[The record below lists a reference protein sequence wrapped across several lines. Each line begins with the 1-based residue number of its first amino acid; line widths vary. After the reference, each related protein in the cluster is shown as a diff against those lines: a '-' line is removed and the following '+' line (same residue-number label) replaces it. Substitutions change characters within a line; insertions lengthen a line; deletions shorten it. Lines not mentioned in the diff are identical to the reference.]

1 MAFDNDSADE
11 PTATARGL
19 RGAATSLRL
28 LVPVVAVVLVVEA
41 VTFWPELCA
50 ASPDRL
56 VAYAA
61 VALLLTV
68 WVAVMVG
75 VVGFVSR
82 AVFPD
87 PPVAARRP
95 SAGEPARAGVGRA
108 VGESAFFAVPAA
120 ALAGWM
126 TRLELRSDGAGL
138 LIAVFILGIW
148 LGSAASAARA
158 WGARR
163 GRREADDGRSDA
175 VPAANRPSSGG
186 SVPAADPAPSPD
198 GRVPPTFRPR
208 TTAGSRPEGK
218 GPGAGVVLGGL
229 IALMYPVMW
238 CSFQPD
244 LDQEPVIVASRAVL
258 PLAAIGVALYIVLRK
273 AWGQ

>member
-28 LVPVVAVVLVVEA
+28 FVPVVAVVLVVEA

-61 VALLLTV
+61 VALQLTV

-95 SAGEPARAGVGRA
+95 SAGEPARTGVGRA
-108 VGESAFFAVPAA
+108 VGESAVFAVPAA
-120 ALAGWM
+120 VFAGWM
-126 TRLELRSDGAGL
+126 TRLELRSDGAGV

-148 LGSAASAARA
+148 LGSAASAA
-158 WGARR
+158 
-163 GRREADDGRSDA
+163 
-175 VPAANRPSSGG
+175 ANRPSSGG
-186 SVPAADPAPSPD
+186 SVPAAVTAPPAPSPD

-258 PLAAIGVALYIVLRK
+258 PLAAIGVALCIVFRK
-273 AWGQ
+273 VWGQ